1 MKNIGQIFS
10 NFLRKLESRNVR
22 IFLKNSVF
30 QPLAKILFLLLG
42 ILILGV
48 FALKIFSPK
57 YSEKFWFK
65 LRHQFFHHLH
75 LDNQVFDQINISGNY
90 RIKNQEI
97 LEIVSMVQQ
106 DLSFD
111 DDKNY
116 EPMMNILMKRLKSQI
131 PWLDKVVITRAM
143 PNILNIAVV
152 EYVPFAIW
160 DGESG
165 RHLIDKDG
173 NLLPYE
179 NSQEFEDMIILSGKN
194 AYLNAISLFNIF
206 ATNPEFSKN
215 IYSATWISDRRWD
228 LRLENGVI
236 VKLPENNISSS
247 WQNLIKIYN
256 MNGSMIGLKILD
268 LRIPN
273 KVYLEYDEPV
283 IKELKNL

>member
-22 IFLKNSVF
+22 FFLKNSIF
-30 QPLAKILFLLLG
+30 QPLAKILFLLLV

-57 YSEKFWFK
+57 YSEKFWLK

-75 LDNQVFDQINISGNY
+75 LNNQAFDKINISGNY
-90 RIKNQEI
+90 RIKEQEI

-106 DLSFD
+106 DLSS

-116 EPMMNILMKRLKSQI
+116 EPMINILMKRLKAQI
-131 PWLDKVVITRAM
+131 PWLDKVVITRTM
-143 PNILNIAVV
+143 PDILNISVV
-152 EYVPFAIW
+152 EYLPFAIW
-160 DGESG
+160 DDENG
-165 RHLIDKDG
+165 RYLTDKDG

-206 ATNPEFSKN
+206 AANPEFSKN

-228 LRLENGVI
+228 LRLKNGVI
-236 VKLPENNISSS
+236 VKLPENHISSS